1 MVISALGVSY
11 SYLLLLLGN
20 LGDLSR
26 RSVSALRAGG
36 ARGRRLD
43 DPVMS
48 TTVIPADFK
57 LPIGIGAL
65 GLALSGSGN
74 LGGGFVLT
82 ALGLGLAFQATRVS
96 IEFDDNVS
104 RRHMLKKAST
114 NNGCTLGTT
123 QK

>member
-1 MVISALGVSY
+1 MPWQS
-11 SYLLLLLGN
+11 LLLVFRTTIYYCCVSVGN
-20 LGDLSR
+20 LRDLSR
-26 RSVSALRAGG
+26 RSVSTLRAVG

-43 DPVMS
+43 GPVMS
-48 TTVIPADFK
+48 TTVIPADFN

-96 IEFDDNVS
+96 IEFDDDV
-104 RRHMLKKAST
+104 RR
-114 NNGCTLGTT
+114 CTVGICD
-123 QK
+123 